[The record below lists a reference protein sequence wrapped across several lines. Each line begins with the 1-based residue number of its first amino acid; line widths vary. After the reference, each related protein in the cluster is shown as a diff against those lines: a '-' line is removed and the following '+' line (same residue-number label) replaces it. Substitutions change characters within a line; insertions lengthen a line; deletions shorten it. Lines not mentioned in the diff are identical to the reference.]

1 MSKHQSGSK
10 TAKKSQVDINWDNRV
25 LCSDG
30 NCIGVIGQD
39 GNCKECGKPY
49 EGKLPWQIEPGQS
62 DPGPEVSDHSDMD
75 DEQEET
81 VAETDTDTEEK
92 TQDYSDWDNRKL
104 CSDGNCI
111 GVIGPDGRCK
121 ECGKPYEEA

>member
-1 MSKHQSGSK
+1 MSKNQADLEWK
-10 TAKKSQVDINWDNRV
+10 NRR

-39 GNCKECGKPY
+39 GLCKECGKPC
-49 EGKLPWQIEPGQS
+49 EGKLPEEISKLKADFDEEPVVKEDS
-62 DPGPEVSDHSDMD
+62 DDSKQAGDN
-75 DEQEET
+75 
-81 VAETDTDTEEK
+81 EEK
-92 TQDYSDWDNRKL
+92 KPKADLEWKNRRL

-121 ECGKPYEEA
+121 ECGKSS